1 MAIDRI
7 PTPTPLTDE
16 EYAQLKIQH
25 ELERQKRHLTYDNT
39 KVQAKLVYY
48 EGWIATTGTHSVL
61 EKLSSKFADIKRGW
75 NSVVMIG
82 TERQR
87 CADDTVDNITGT
99 ESLNLTDDML
109 EAYKENN
116 NQLLIIK

>member
-1 MAIDRI
+1 MDI
-7 PTPTPLTDE
+7 PTPPTKE
-16 EYAQLKIQH
+16 QLVEMQKQH
-25 ELERQKRHLTYDNT
+25 ELERQERLLTYDNT
-39 KVQAKLVYY
+39 KVEAKLVYY
-48 EGWIATTGTHSVL
+48 KGTIATARTHSYL
-61 EKLSSKFADIKRGW
+61 NKQFADVKKDW

-87 CADDTVDNITGT
+87 CADDTVDNITGSY
-99 ESLNLTDDML
+99 SLNLTDDML

>member
-1 MAIDRI
+1 MDNI
-7 PTPTPLTDE
+7 PTPTPLTKE
-16 EYAQLKIQH
+16 QLVDMQKQH
-25 ELERQKRHLTYDNT
+25 ERERQERLLTYDNT
-39 KVQAKLVYY
+39 KVEAKLVYY
-48 EGWIATTGTHSVL
+48 KGWIATVGTHSVL
-61 EKLSSKFADIKRGW
+61 EKLSSKFADIERGC

-87 CADDTVDNITGT
+87 CADDTVDSTGT
-99 ESLNLTDDML
+99 YSLNLTDDML

>member
-1 MAIDRI
+1 MDI
-7 PTPTPLTDE
+7 PTLPTKE
-16 EYAQLKIQH
+16 QLVEMQKQH
-25 ELERQKRHLTYDNT
+25 ELERQERLLTYDNT
-39 KVQAKLVYY
+39 KVEVKLVYY
-48 EGWIATTGTHSVL
+48 KGTIATARTHSYL
-61 EKLSSKFADIKRGW
+61 NKQFADVKKDW

-87 CADDTVDNITGT
+87 CADDTVDNITGSY
-99 ESLNLTDDML
+99 SLNLTDDML

>member
-1 MAIDRI
+1 MDRI
-7 PTPTPLTDE
+7 PTPTPPTKE
-16 EYAQLKIQH
+16 QLVEMQKQH
-25 ELERQKRHLTYDNT
+25 ELERQERLLTYDNT
-39 KVQAKLVYY
+39 KVEAKLVYY
-48 EGWIATTGTHSVL
+48 KGWIATTGTHSVL
-61 EKLSSKFADIKRGW
+61 EKLSSKFADIERGC

-87 CADDTVDNITGT
+87 CADDTVDSTGT
-99 ESLNLTDDML
+99 YSLNLTDDML